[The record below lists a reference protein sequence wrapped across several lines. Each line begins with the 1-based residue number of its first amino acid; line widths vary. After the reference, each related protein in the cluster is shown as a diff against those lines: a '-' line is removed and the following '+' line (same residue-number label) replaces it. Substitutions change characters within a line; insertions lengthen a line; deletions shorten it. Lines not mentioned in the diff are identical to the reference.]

1 MYFCKMQNLLIEYIL
16 KENLLNKGDKVLLAV
31 SGGIDSVFMADI
43 FSKTDYHFGIA
54 HCNFGLRGKESD
66 EDAVFVE
73 SLAKRYNVPFHI
85 MRCDAA
91 NYAKENKVS
100 IQMAARDLR
109 FSWFEDLCISEN
121 YAVYATA
128 HHADDAIET
137 YFINQLRGTGIA
149 GLHGLKPKNG
159 KLIHPLLFT
168 QRKQIE
174 AYAIQNKLNYRED
187 SSNKT
192 VKYLRNKLRHNLLPV
207 LDEIQSNYRDLLMQ
221 NMRRFSATEQIYLQK
236 IEQEKQN
243 VCHFKE
249 DKTWISITK
258 LKKLPET
265 STYLYEY
272 IKSYGFVF
280 SDAEEII
287 ESIENGHSGARF
299 YSTDY
304 VLLRDRKY
312 LIISLK
318 HENSQKSFE
327 LNSESGEIFSPIH
340 LKWETFIELKFE
352 KELTST
358 SLDFDKLKF
367 PLILRKWEKGDFFY
381 PLGMQ
386 SKKLLSDF
394 FIDIKLNQLQK
405 EVTWLL
411 VSENK
416 IAWIIGHRIDNRF
429 RISEHTQKVL
439 KLKLYP

>member
-1 MYFCKMQNLLIEYIL
+1 MYFCKMQNLLVEYIR
-16 KENLLNKGDKVLLAV
+16 KENLIEKGDKVLLAV

-128 HHADDAIET
+128 HHTDDAIET
-137 YFINQLRGTGIA
+137 FFINQLRGTGIA

-243 VCHFKE
+243 VCYFKE
-249 DKTWISITK
+249 DKTWISIAN

-265 STYLYEY
+265 STYLYEF
-272 IKSYGFVF
+272 IKSFGFVF

-287 ESIENGHSGARF
+287 ESIENGQSGARF

-304 VLLRDRKY
+304 MLLRDRKY

-318 HENSQKSFE
+318 QENSQKYFE
-327 LNSESGEIFSPIH
+327 LNTESGEIFSPIH
-340 LKWETFIELKFE
+340 LKWEPFFELKFE
-352 KELTST
+352 KELTSA

-367 PLILRKWEKGDFFY
+367 PLILRKWKQGDYFY

-405 EVTWLL
+405 ECTWLL
-411 VSENK
+411 ISENK
-416 IAWIIGHRIDNRF
+416 IAWIVGHRIDNRF
-429 RISEHTQKVL
+429 RISENTQKVL

>member
-1 MYFCKMQNLLIEYIL
+1 MQNLLIEYIL
-16 KENLLNKGDKVLLAV
+16 KENLIEKGDKVLLAV

-85 MRCDAA
+85 MRCDAV
-91 NYAKENKVS
+91 NYAKDNKVS

-109 FSWFEDLCISEN
+109 FSWFEDLCNSEN

-137 YFINQLRGTGIA
+137 FFINQLRGTGIA

-174 AYAIQNKLNYRED
+174 AYAVQNKLNYRED
-187 SSNKT
+187 SSNKS
-192 VKYLRNKLRHNLLPV
+192 VKYLRNKLRHKLLPV
-207 LDEIQSNYRDLLMQ
+207 LDEIQSNYRDLFMQ

-243 VCHFKE
+243 VCHIKE
-249 DKTWISITK
+249 DKTWISIAK

-265 STYLYEY
+265 ATYLYEF
-272 IKSYGFVF
+272 IKSFGFVF

-287 ESIENGHSGARF
+287 ESIENGQSGARF

-318 HENSQKSFE
+318 QENSQKYFE
-327 LNSESGEIFSPIH
+327 LNTESGEIFSPIH

-352 KELTST
+352 KELTSA

-367 PLILRKWEKGDFFY
+367 PLFLRKWEQGDYFY

-394 FIDIKLNQLQK
+394 FIDMKLNQLQK
-405 EVTWLL
+405 ENTWLL

-429 RISEHTQKVL
+429 RISENTQKVL